1 MGWNGSNSRRTD
13 VRNIKKPKMNRLCN
27 RFIIIPVLIIGMLV
41 SIVMLTKSNYVPDK
55 KKIDETSVKVKRQAH
70 KDKKTKTFNHKPPKK
85 VESTQTPDNSNVNP
99 IWANAK
105 GLDPSLFPYTD
116 GRKVIKTKTN
126 QWIAVDI
133 CIMPNGVRRKV
144 RRNVSKQLFSSVTD
158 QVLLQAISTG
168 GDEVGPPIP
177 FSEDMEEDFIESLK
191 KPIVINEDDT
201 PEQRELKEQVI
212 AAREAVIDH
221 INNGRSFFDAVNEHI
236 AAQASNQSARE
247 TVMDAVEEL
256 KANGESD
263 LIEKYLEESNKI
275 LENMGASPITISDI
289 SEDE

>member
-1 MGWNGSNSRRTD
+1 
-13 VRNIKKPKMNRLCN
+13 
-27 RFIIIPVLIIGMLV
+27 MLV

-55 KKIDETSVKVKRQAH
+55 KKIDETSVIVKRQAH

-99 IWANAK
+99 IWANAN

-177 FSEDMEEDFIESLK
+177 FSEDMEEDFTESLK

-201 PEQRELKEQVI
+201 PEQKELKEQVI